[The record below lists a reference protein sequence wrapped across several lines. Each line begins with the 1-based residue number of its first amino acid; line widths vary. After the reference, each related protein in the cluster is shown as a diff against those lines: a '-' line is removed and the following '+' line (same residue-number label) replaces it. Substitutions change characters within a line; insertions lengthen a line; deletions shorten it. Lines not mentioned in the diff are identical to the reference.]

1 MRPAVVL
8 LLLAPFGGDLLQV
21 IAPDLRRESPVSN
34 KSHHVFG
41 KQVFGG
47 VVRPPKRRQ
56 WLGATGL
63 PRAEERVNKRALP
76 DAANAAV
83 GRTEGGAPLFNVAG
97 RDVLAPQHGELK
109 FELLVLKQDLAGA
122 K

>member
-63 PRAEERVNKRALP
+63 PRAEERINKGALP
-76 DAANAAV
+76 DAANASAGCWV
-83 GRTEGGAPLFNVAG
+83 FVEEVFGVVTLERLPAG
-97 RDVLAPQHGELK
+97 RQAEAVNLGRLES
-109 FELLVLKQDLAGA
+109 
-122 K
+122 